1 MSDLIPE
8 TAEQALERWDA
19 GDTVFTVSMGGLGP
33 GYEQCIHI
41 LVFETIRDHIATCK
55 PLPDDDDEG
64 AWDGWGDA
72 AANRLDPDIGF
83 SCAQVGA
90 ARNLAARTLR
100 VGWRAALEEV
110 PDRHIQVSRQMPVA
124 P

>member
-1 MSDLIPE
+1 MNNLIPE
-8 TAEQALERWDA
+8 SAEQALERWDA
-19 GDTVFTVSMGGLGP
+19 GETVFTVSMGGLGP

-41 LVFETIRDHIATCK
+41 LVFEIVRDHIAAGE
-55 PLPDDDDEG
+55 PLPDDDEEG
-64 AWDGWGDA
+64 AWVGWGDA
-72 AANRLDPDIGF
+72 AVTRLDPDIGF
-83 SCAQVGA
+83 SGAQVGA
-90 ARNLAARTLR
+90 AKNLAARTLK